1 MYDHAA
7 YQARYR
13 AGHRVEAAAYRA
25 AHREDKQAYDRDYSA
40 PVWEA
45 FRGAGAKVAETA
57 TIRPAA
63 GTDASVRNDP
73 LRPEGVF
80 SRVADVY
87 QMSQLYQCRISLTEL
102 AYLRLPL
109 V

>member
-40 PVWEA
+40 RFGKPS
-45 FRGAGAKVAETA
+45 GAQG
-57 TIRPAA
+57 RRLRRLRQSGLPPARMP
-63 GTDASVRNDP
+63 GR
-73 LRPEGVF
+73 LEGGY
-80 SRVADVY
+80 DV
-87 QMSQLYQCRISLTEL
+87 
-102 AYLRLPL
+102 
-109 V
+109 